1 MGKRQTRHGTAQ
13 GTNSG
18 TIVLMLGLY
27 LILLAFFILL
37 NAISEVAIDKF
48 ERASQSITAGFG
60 FRAAQTVIKDDPDE
74 ALINKFYEEIAD
86 DIQDVFSAYISES
99 QFEVETT
106 RDTMIVR
113 LRPAAFFDQG
123 KWRLLSSQTAFFTDL
138 ADLMT
143 EKRPGAYVVLDIRV
157 PQNVEEGDDPLEL
170 NGLRASQFA
179 RALDERGVDSD
190 HLTAAVTEQE
200 GNRIVLM
207 FNTKVT
213 DRTAVISQARANN
226 KGRN

>member
-1 MGKRQTRHGTAQ
+1 MAKRETRHGTAQ
-13 GTNSG
+13 STSSG

-48 ERASQSITAGFG
+48 ERASQSITSGFG

-86 DIQDVFSAYISES
+86 DIQDVFSAYISNS
-99 QFEVETT
+99 QFEVETM

-113 LRPAAFFDQG
+113 LRTSAFFDKE
-123 KWRLLSSQTAFFTDL
+123 KWRLLSSQASFFTDL
-138 ADLMT
+138 ADLMN
-143 EKRPGAYVVLDIRV
+143 EKRPGAYVKLDIRV
-157 PQNVEEGDDPLEL
+157 PKDIEDGADPLEL

-179 RALDERGVDSD
+179 RALDERGVSSD
-190 HLTAAVTEQE
+190 NLTAAVTEQK
-200 GNRIVLM
+200 GSRIILM
-207 FNTKVT
+207 FTTHVT
-213 DRTAVISQARANN
+213 DRAAVASQARANARGGN
-226 KGRN
+226 